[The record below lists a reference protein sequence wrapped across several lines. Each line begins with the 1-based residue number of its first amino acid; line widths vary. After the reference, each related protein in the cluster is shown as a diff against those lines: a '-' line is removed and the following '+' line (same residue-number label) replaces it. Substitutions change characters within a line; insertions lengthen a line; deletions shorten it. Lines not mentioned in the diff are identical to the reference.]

1 MELVGEKGADM
12 VKDQNFSTMIL
23 NWKSENCHSGFQRKS
38 VNFSNTYYLW
48 IISSCSKKK
57 GLQIKISVH
66 FTQEVMS
73 FVYPSLK
80 TLENNSIT
88 VIHVP
93 LVNDQQQLLI
103 SFWLQV
109 LSVCPK
115 FRANFFNVLCNFF
128 LLHHFQPWDNTVLQP
143 MCPSP
148 DWPKSYTF
156 LNSIRDLDFCTP
168 SEDTFAIHARDTL
181 VLAQVLIWKGFG
193 DLEILR
199 SSETPCKWKEI
210 IYREFYLGSVREVK
224 GSAKVFEPSG

>member
-1 MELVGEKGADM
+1 MRTATQAFKEK
-12 VKDQNFSTMIL
+12 VSISVTPTT
-23 NWKSENCHSGFQRKS
+23 SESFHPA
-38 VNFSNTYYLW
+38 L
-48 IISSCSKKK
+48 KKK

-73 FVYPSLK
+73 FVDPSLK
-80 TLENNSIT
+80 ILENNSIT

-109 LSVCPK
+109 LSVSPK
-115 FRANFFNVLCNFF
+115 FRANFFNVLCMQFF
-128 LLHHFQPWDNTVLQP
+128 SSSSLSALRYSVLQP

-168 SEDTFAIHARDTL
+168 SEYTSAIHARDTL
-181 VLAQVLIWKGFG
+181 VLAKVLIWKGCG
-193 DLEILR
+193 DMEILR

-210 IYREFYLGSVREVK
+210 IYKEFSLSRVC
-224 GSAKVFEPSG
+224 